1 MTNLCQC
8 YISITDQSCLIILQE
23 RFEELRKAYPGSRLL
38 IVSNS
43 AGTLSDPTGAEAD
56 LLEKNTGV
64 KVLRHNTKAS
74 MSWLLEVTM
83 SDWLHRNLAVILMC
97 YHTFAMLQI
106 QELHTHRKSPS

>member
-1 MTNLCQC
+1 MFNFFQC
-8 YISITDQSCLIILQE
+8 YIIATDRACLIFLKD
-23 RFEELRKAYPGSRLL
+23 RFEELRKAYPGSRLV

-74 MSWLLEVTM
+74 MS
-83 SDWLHRNLAVILMC
+83 
-97 YHTFAMLQI
+97 
-106 QELHTHRKSPS
+106 